1 MSESTSN
8 MDDSTN
14 GSAFHS
20 GIIRKTEYF
29 DLFISYK
36 RDNGEDHGQ
45 QTAERLYRDLTAR
58 GLKVWLDNEQ
68 IGFSRDFE
76 VRIEEAILHSKKFAC
91 ILSPAWLDSENCR
104 LELIK
109 AIGFE
114 KRIVPIHYQNF
125 REYLLEKKEDGT
137 LTENQWRRL
146 DKPQELNFSDPSFYD
161 KALNDL
167 VALCALKD
175 EETKLHTKILC
186 ESYYWEKFGK
196 PKGTLLRGI
205 QLTKMTRLKS
215 RCDGEEELPAF
226 IELQNEFL
234 KASAEF
240 VSSEVTRKRT
250 VFLSFKHDLR
260 EQATAIDLELRL
272 QNISTWFD
280 DFESVTAEQSD
291 FIEAILNSET
301 IVHLTNSLEEEED
314 LKLAFARSNDKRILH
329 LTQSQEVYDHH
340 AALGDKSFYLWREG
354 TSMETLVTA
363 IKGDAQYISAHA
375 ILLEAAYIWEK
386 SGKTDAKLLPL
397 KEAELQKEW
406 YQLAE
411 AQKSEPKPNIKMIDF
426 IERSIVRGE
435 AVARR
440 KKMAYRTTIIGIV
453 LLVLF
458 GGGAWY
464 FAYKAKESNEE
475 LKVSIKNNLQAQK
488 DFSRANKKLQKS
500 KRDFR
505 LKKAEMDS
513 TYKVQDKKLTAQMD
527 VIANLDKGIQQSEAL
542 IRATESKLLAKER
555 LITKKE
561 QEMTLMVDTISNL
574 KVEQEKLIA
583 ATEKIAHDATLIKFR
598 NIGNEEARQAYQNIR
613 FGLRDQA
620 KKLADSAVAHLT
632 AGGAGT
638 QIQTLYDVYKELV
651 PPAHPLSTVN
661 REYETDLE
669 SVLKKNHANSA
680 DLIPTIDRNDPT
692 SVEKA
697 KLLAGHKS
705 SEYATH
711 LTSPNNA
718 FVAVGFKDGS
728 VSIYNTSNDT
738 LASSFTNHSH
748 RITSIAFSQNG
759 TYMAIA
765 SIDNSFSIVPLNPSN
780 YRQNHSA
787 EIIEQE
793 SDTRIETIYF
803 IENHTVI
810 TRSALGSR
818 AWGINVQELI
828 KIVRNE
834 H

>member
-1 MSESTSN
+1 MAESTSH
-8 MDDSTN
+8 MDNDTN

-45 QTAERLYRDLTAR
+45 KMAERLYSDLTAR

-91 ILSPAWLDSENCR
+91 ILSPAWLDSVNCR
-104 LELIK
+104 IELVK
-109 AIGFE
+109 AIDME

-125 REYLLEKKEDGT
+125 REYLLEKKEDAT

-146 DKPQELNFSDPSFYD
+146 DKPQELNFSEPSYYD
-161 KALNDL
+161 KALKDL

-175 EETKLHTKILC
+175 EETELHTKILC

-196 PKGTLLRGI
+196 PPGTLLRGI

-226 IELQNEFL
+226 IDIQNEFL
-234 KASAEF
+234 KASAAL

-250 VFLSFKHDLR
+250 VFLSFKNELR
-260 EQATAIDLELRL
+260 EVAAAVDLELRL

-280 DFESVTAEQSD
+280 DFESANAEQSD

-301 IVHLTNSLEEEED
+301 IVHLTDAIEEEED

-329 LTQSQEVYDHH
+329 ITQSYEVYDHH
-340 AALGDKSFYLWREG
+340 DKLGDKGYYYWREG
-354 TSMETLVTA
+354 ISLDTLVTA
-363 IKGDAQYISAHA
+363 IKGDAKYISAHA
-375 ILLEAAYIWEK
+375 LLLETAYNWEK

-397 KEAELQKEW
+397 KEAQLQKEW
-406 YQLAE
+406 YQNAE

-440 KKMAYRTTIIGIV
+440 KKMAYWTTIIGIV

-464 FAYKAKESNEE
+464 FGNKAVKSNKELIQSKKDNT
-475 LKVSIKNNLQAQK
+475 KAQK
-488 DFSRANKKLQKS
+488 DYLLKS
-500 KRDFR
+500 DQLKRLVKDFDIS
-505 LKKAEMDS
+505 KSYMDS
-513 TYKVQDKKLTAQMD
+513 ISEQQKVDLE
-527 VIANLDKGIQQSEAL
+527 QQL
-542 IRATESKLLAKER
+542 RRI
-555 LITKKE
+555 
-561 QEMTLMVDTISNL
+561 N
-574 KVEQEKLIA
+574 EQEKLIERSKKLIRDNVLLLKKKEALIELKEKEMTQMDTTIVHLKDNEKNLRSAIEKVEQQA
-583 ATEKIAHDATLIKFR
+583 ANIRLR

-651 PPAHPLSTVN
+651 PAAHPLSTVN
-661 REYETDLE
+661 REYEAELE
-669 SVLKKNHANSA
+669 IVLKENNAKIAN
-680 DLIPTIDRNDPT
+680 LIPSIGQTDPT
-692 SVEKA
+692 SVEQV
-697 KLLAGHKS
+697 KLLAGTKS

-711 LTSPNNA
+711 ITGTNDV

-728 VSIYNTSNDT
+728 VSIYNKTNDT

-748 RITSIAFSQNG
+748 RITSIAFSKDG
-759 TYMAIA
+759 SYMAIA
-765 SIDNSFSIVPLNPSN
+765 SIDNSFSIVPLNVKT
-780 YRQNHSA
+780 YQQNHNA

-793 SDTRIETIYF
+793 SDTRIETIHF
-803 IENHTVI
+803 LENHTVI
-810 TRSALGSR
+810 TRSALGTR
-818 AWGINVQELI
+818 AWGINVLELI